1 MKFLTLRESE
11 DFRGAAGGRALAEDL
26 LAPFR
31 ERLDRRVKSLYIIPD
46 GILHYLPFETLIRTR
61 DGRDRFLI
69 EDFEIAYGPSASGLI
84 QIADRPSPKAF
95 PMDFLGVA
103 NPNPLRAFGLSGQEE
118 IVFPRLP
125 HAVREIRN
133 IRNYFKRERT
143 TLLLGGDAREDA
155 FKALPLSDYRV
166 IHIVAHG
173 FFDDRNWQRSALV
186 LLRDSSGEDDG
197 FVQSSDIFPLR
208 IQPDLLVLSGC
219 ETGVGLLEKGE
230 GLNGLSF
237 AFFYAGARSILL
249 SLWSVN
255 DKAASLFMESFYR
268 HFTAGINK
276 TEALRKAKLDMLS
289 SKYRHPFYWAPFVLQ
304 GR

>member
-1 MKFLTLRESE
+1 LTLRESE

-31 ERLDRRVKSLYIIPD
+31 DRLGRGVRSLYIIPD
-46 GILHYLPFETLIRTR
+46 GILHYLPFETLIRTA

-84 QIADRPSPKAF
+84 QIADRPRLKAF

-103 NPNPLRAFGLSGQEE
+103 NPYPLKAFGLSEQGEL
-118 IVFPRLP
+118 VFPRLP
-125 HAVREIRN
+125 YAVREIRT
-133 IRNYFKRERT
+133 IRNYFERDRT
-143 TLLLGGDAREDA
+143 SLLLGRNAREVA
-155 FKALPLSDYRV
+155 FKALPLADFRV

-186 LLRDSSGEDDG
+186 LLRDPSAEDDG
-197 FVQSSDIFPLR
+197 FVQSNDIFPLR
-208 IQPDLLVLSGC
+208 IRPDLLVLSGC
-219 ETGVGLLEKGE
+219 ETGVGFLEKGE
-230 GLNGLSF
+230 GLNGFSF

-255 DKAASLFMESFYR
+255 DKAASVFMESFYR
-268 HFTAGINK
+268 HFTAGINQ
-276 TEALRKAKLDMLS
+276 TEALRKAKLEMLGS
-289 SKYRHPFYWAPFVLQ
+289 RYHHPFYWAPFILQ